1 MYSNLDKYF
10 KNPAEGSIF
19 RERGQSNIFESL
31 AKTQESTINIFWLWY
46 SILFILIYY
55 VIVT

>member
-31 AKTQESTINIFWLWY
+31 AKTQESTINIF
-46 SILFILIYY
+46 
-55 VIVT
+55 